1 MKNSHYIFAAVVI
14 LILTIVVIKGP
25 RSERLPVV
33 GDTEIPAVVDSTQLC
48 FIWNTEAGDLALLSM
63 DLQGEDVMGEFYF
76 LPAEKDRKV
85 GIYQGKVSAVDDMTM
100 SRTIDAFWQAEAEG
114 TQAIEELRIIFGEG
128 TANPGFGEMKDRGDG
143 VYVYADPA
151 NISYALNLQETDCG
165 DEILD

>member
-1 MKNSHYIFAAVVI
+1 MKNSHYIFAGLVI
-14 LILTIVVIKGP
+14 IILAIVVIKGP

-33 GDTEIPAVVDSTQLC
+33 DDTQNPPAVESRQLC

-63 DLQGEDVMGEFYF
+63 DLRGEDVMGEFYF

-114 TQAIEELRIIFGEG
+114 TQVIEELRIIFGEG
-128 TANPGFGEMKDRGDG
+128 TASPGFGEMKDRGDG
-143 VYVYADPA
+143 VYVYADPE
-151 NISYALNLQETDCG
+151 NISYDLMLTDTDCG
-165 DEILD
+165 DDALN